1 MEERL
6 ARFADFTMFLTIISR
21 ICFLINNMGWRF
33 GRVKNLEVENIERT
47 VRLKSVSEMERE
59 KVMREKVREKWKTE
73 K

>member
-1 MEERL
+1 
-6 ARFADFTMFLTIISR
+6 
-21 ICFLINNMGWRF
+21 MGWRF